1 MWSCSMPFTYTKE
14 NTFKIDFNMKW
25 ALINNNSLNLG
36 TVLFKLKIIDSRYT
50 GANLVGIRR

>member
-1 MWSCSMPFTYTKE
+1 MPFTYTKE

-25 ALINNNSLNLG
+25 ALINNNPLNLG